1 MSQKINY
8 DCERSGPAYQVGLV
22 QWSPHDEIA
31 QVFADELVA
40 LGHEPRFFYAGEAL
54 PPGIDVL
61 LTHAPYGNLLD
72 IDRKL
77 RGMPEEERPVWAHWN
92 TEGMPDPRLPWAIIR
107 PLGAL
112 RSWLG
117 RQQWLRQ
124 NGEETVIKQFIQ
136 QHLEQRALR
145 LRYVGDYH
153 YAYKQGRL
161 HVLADSSEIYAR
173 IRTERGLPTIAVPWG
188 GTPKWY
194 ANLQL
199 ERDID
204 VLWMGKRGSKRRR
217 DLLQHVR
224 SELEARGV
232 KFYIADNEEN
242 PFIFGA
248 ERTRFLNR
256 AKITLNIK
264 RTWFDDNFSRFAI
277 ACPNRSLIV
286 SETMLPHCSAYEPG
300 VHYVSAPLD
309 ELADRIVHHLEHE
322 DERER
327 IIENA
332 YDLTVNVIPFRKS
345 VKRIIEAVKQAMIR
359 LRS

>member
-1 MSQKINY
+1 
-8 DCERSGPAYQVGLV
+8 V
-22 QWSPHDEIA
+22 QWSQHDEIA
-31 QVFADELVA
+31 QVLADELVA
-40 LGHEPRFFYAGEAL
+40 LGHEPRFFYTGEAL

-77 RGMPEEERPVWAHWN
+77 QRIPEEDRPVWAHWN

-124 NGEETVIKQFIQ
+124 EFFQ

-153 YAYKQGRL
+153 HAYRQGRL

-173 IRTERGLPTIAVPWG
+173 IRSERGLPTFAVPWG
-188 GTPKWY
+188 STPKWF

-204 VLWMGKRGSKRRR
+204 VLWMGKRGSKRRS
-217 DLLQHVR
+217 DILDIVR

-232 KFYIADNEEN
+232 KLYIADNEEN

-277 ACPNRSLIV
+277 ACPNRSLVV
-286 SETMLPHCSAYEPG
+286 SEPMLPHCSAYESSL
-300 VHYVSAPLD
+300 HYVSAPIE
-309 ELADRIVHHLEHE
+309 ELAEQIIYYLEHE
-322 DERER
+322 DERR
-327 IIENA
+327 HIVENA

-345 VKRIIEAVKQAMIR
+345 VKRIVEAVEQVMITI
-359 LRS
+359 RS